1 MCECVCVSLCVCA
14 RALVGVTLILYTF
27 NLSYGVLFN
36 NHPLLRLEVNENL
49 EEEEE
54 KNERMKWEKI

>member
-1 MCECVCVSLCVCA
+1 MCVFVFLCVCA
-14 RALVGVTLILYTF
+14 RAFVGVTLILYTF
-27 NLSYGVLFN
+27 ILSYGVLFN

-54 KNERMKWEKI
+54 EKMRMEWEKI